1 MAEPTGGNR
10 ESQTMGE
17 VARVLVADDELDLIE
32 DYQSALVVPEP
43 RDDDKRLAEL
53 QDELFGPL
61 HSITN
66 LPPIELVSVN
76 QGEAAV
82 REISAARKNRRPFS
96 LAFLDVRMPPG
107 INGVEAA
114 KEIRAIDPDLPIV
127 IVTAFTDVQTLD
139 LAKSIPPVERLFL
152 LYKPFHT
159 TEIQQLTSALTAA
172 RAAELAGVAGT
183 ASGANDA
190 SAAQAV
196 LRGLPGGVALFDAQG
211 RLVRKNGQLDSLF
224 PEMKDELSI
233 GARYGALRDL
243 LDRRSSPEHVF
254 RRPGATIMDRPLQ
267 LSEGSALGLKSLGDN
282 RWMMIAEQS
291 LEDGSALVQFLDVTA
306 LKLMEQRR
314 EISRTMTHIARFAEE
329 LLNRVEKP
337 GPAAAASGSKG
348 GGVPYEATTTQRLLE
363 ELQPLTQNLSL
374 APKGALLDAVVNE
387 VAAKLLSDRRD
398 EISLE
403 VVSSVGLWPVCVD
416 VEQMKHALCAIVTN
430 AIEAL
435 ADSGTIRIE
444 STNVRV
450 TRETAV
456 GLPGLREGDYVCT
469 SVVDNGAGMPPAVVS
484 RAFMPF
490 FTTKDQKRHAG
501 TGLTR
506 AYNIVTQSGGCLF
519 IDSDGRSGTEVRLFF
534 PRGPADAVA
543 RAGATVKH

>member
-1 MAEPTGGNR
+1 
-10 ESQTMGE
+10 MGE

-53 QDELFGPL
+53 QDELFGPR

-82 REISAARKNRRPFS
+82 REISAACKSRRPFS

-172 RAAELAGVAGT
+172 RAAELAGGVRT
-183 ASGANDA
+183 APGAEDDF
-190 SAAQAV
+190 SAQAV
-196 LRGLPGGVALFDAQG
+196 LRGLPGGVALFDARG
-211 RLVRKNGQLDSLF
+211 RLVQKNSQLDSLF

-243 LDRRSSPEHVF
+243 LDRRASPERVI
-254 RRPGATIMDRPLQ
+254 RRPGATATDRPLQ
-267 LSEGSALGLKSLGDN
+267 LSEGGALGLKSIGDN
-282 RWMMIAEQS
+282 RWMMITEQS
-291 LEDGSALVQFLDVTA
+291 LEEGGALVQFLDVTA
-306 LKLMEQRR
+306 LKLMEQRH
-314 EISRTMTHIARFAEE
+314 EIDRTMTHIARFAEE
-329 LLNRVEKP
+329 LLRRVEKP
-337 GPAAAASGSKG
+337 DPAATAPGRHGGNDPREAA
-348 GGVPYEATTTQRLLE
+348 VTQRLRE
-363 ELQPLTQNLSL
+363 ELQPLTQNLHL
-374 APKGALLDAVVNE
+374 EPKGALLDAAVNE
-387 VAAKLLSDRRD
+387 VAAELVSDRKNG
-398 EISLE
+398 ISLE

-416 VEQMKHALCAIVTN
+416 VQQLKRALCAIVTN
-430 AIEAL
+430 AIEAV
-435 ADSGTIRIE
+435 AEGGAIRIE
-444 STNVRV
+444 SANVRV
-450 TRETAV
+450 TRDTAMA
-456 GLPGLREGDYVCT
+456 LPGLREGDYVCA
-469 SVVDNGAGMPPAVVS
+469 SVVDNGPGMSPAVIN

-490 FTTKDQKRHAG
+490 FTTKDQKQHSG

-519 IDSDGRSGTEVRLFF
+519 IDSDGRSRTEVRLFF
-534 PRGPADAVA
+534 PRGSADAVS
-543 RAGATVKH
+543 RAGAEVRH